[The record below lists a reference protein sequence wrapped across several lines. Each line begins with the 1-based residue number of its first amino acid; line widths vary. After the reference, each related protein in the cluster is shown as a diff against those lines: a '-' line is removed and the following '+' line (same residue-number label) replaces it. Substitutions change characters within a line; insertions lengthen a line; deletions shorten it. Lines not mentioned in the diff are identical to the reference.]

1 MAVIEAIATTYL
13 EADAASVTFSG
24 IPATYEHLQLRFS
37 AAANTTGI
45 ITASLLFN
53 ADTTASNYYIHSM
66 RGFASSTNGL
76 ATTGGAPT
84 MFAFSSAIP
93 AASYNTAVVDIL
105 DYANSNKNT
114 TTAGVRGAATDVDT
128 YGKYVEFVSGL
139 WMSTAV
145 VSSVVFQANTGSFV
159 RGSEFTLYG
168 LNSA

>member
-1 MAVIEAIATTYL
+1 MAVIEAIATQYL

-24 IPATYEHLQLRFS
+24 IPATYEHLQVRFS

-105 DYANSNKNT
+105 DDANSNKNT

-128 YGKYVEFVSGL
+128 YGDYVEFVSGL
-139 WMSTAV
+139 WTSTVV
-145 VSSVVFQANTGSFV
+145 VSSVVFQANTGRFV
-159 RGSEFTLYG
+159 RGSEFTLDG
-168 LNSA
+168 LNSS